1 MMPAILLWFL
11 GPIGRIVG
19 IALIAVTAIG
29 GVYVK
34 GRIDGKSAY
43 QAKLTRQLNAAIKK
57 GNDAEAKALKKF
69 DSDKEL
75 EDDGY
80 ERKD

>member
-1 MMPAILLWFL
+1 MPAILLWFL
-11 GPIGRIVG
+11 SPLGKIIGIVT
-19 IALIAVTAIG
+19 ICALAFG
-29 GVYVK
+29 GVYTK
-34 GRIDGKSAY
+34 GRVDGKSAY

-69 DSDKEL
+69 DSEKEL
-75 EDDGY
+75 EDDGF